1 MKRYAPAVAQAE
13 PADGK
18 KTHIISAKPLPI
30 KGPQPIVPIEEQATA
45 EEKKVIDYLELIE
58 AGTWF
63 EFDKNLRL
71 KVNGFSSK
79 LKKFM
84 LVDSTSQKVVMISR
98 LELAR
103 KIISEDAKV
112 VAGSTKPLFER
123 ALEKIFQRLD
133 NESKS

>member
-1 MKRYAPAVAQAE
+1 MLQSNTVQ
-13 PADGK
+13 
-18 KTHIISAKPLPI
+18 IISAKPLPI
-30 KGPQPIVPIEEQATA
+30 KEPEPIVQIEEQATA
-45 EEKKVIDYLELIE
+45 EEEKVIDYLKLIE

-84 LVDSTSQKVVMISR
+84 LVDSTSQKVVVISH

-133 NESKS
+133 SESKSLN